1 MTNGKITLTIL
12 GVIFICLGFVTPGI
26 STKIGE
32 VLTFGILNT
41 KKIDAEKLKIATA
54 ELRVC
59 PGESKNKFISGF
71 VYSIYPFNFKN
82 EIAVNLGSGS
92 KIRLGGAATTMD
104 GVLFGKI
111 ISISENSSVIKTVF
125 DASFE
130 LPVYVGKTSVPA
142 LLKGGPTP
150 KITMIPKS
158 SIVDSGSVVYSSSKD
173 FPYGLVLGEIG
184 PIKVSG
190 TSVFY
195 EGELR
200 LSYNL
205 SDLRVVYLQND

>member
-1 MTNGKITLTIL
+1 MTNGKITLIIL
-12 GVIFICLGFVTPGI
+12 GVIFIVLGFLTPGI

-41 KKIDAEKLKIATA
+41 KKIDSEKLREATA
-54 ELRVC
+54 ELRVY

-82 EIAVNLGSGS
+82 EIAVNLGSES
-92 KIRLGGAATTMD
+92 RIRLGGAATTMD

-111 ISISENSSVIKTVF
+111 ISVSDNSSVIKTIF

-130 LPVYVGKTSVPA
+130 LPVYIGKTSVPA

-158 SIVDSGSVVYSSSKD
+158 SIVDAGSVVYSSSKD

-195 EGELR
+195 EGELK